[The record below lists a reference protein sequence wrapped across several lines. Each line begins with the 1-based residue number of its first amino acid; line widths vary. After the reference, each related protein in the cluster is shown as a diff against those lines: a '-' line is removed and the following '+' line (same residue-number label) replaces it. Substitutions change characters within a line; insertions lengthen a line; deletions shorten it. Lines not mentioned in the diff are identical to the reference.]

1 MTRIFSILTIALC
14 FAFSHTA
21 SAQDTLKV
29 LPQSGD
35 PQAQPLL
42 GIVYVLAQSGD
53 PQAQTRLGMVY
64 FNGEGVAQDYA
75 EAVRWWRL
83 AAEQGDA
90 FAQTN
95 LGYSYA
101 NGEGVAQDYVEAT
114 RWWRLAAEQGNA
126 QAQNRLGIVY
136 FNGVGVPQDFVYSHM
151 WFNISASLGAPDS
164 AQLRDEVAKNMTPAQ
179 IALAQQLA
187 RECVRREYKD
197 C

>member
-42 GIVYVLAQSGD
+42 GIVDVLAQSGD
-53 PQAQTRLGMVY
+53 PQAQNRLGM
-64 FNGEGVAQDYA
+64 
-75 EAVRWWRL
+75 
-83 AAEQGDA
+83 
-90 FAQTN
+90 
-95 LGYSYA
+95 
-101 NGEGVAQDYVEAT
+101 
-114 RWWRLAAEQGNA
+114 
-126 QAQNRLGIVY
+126 VY